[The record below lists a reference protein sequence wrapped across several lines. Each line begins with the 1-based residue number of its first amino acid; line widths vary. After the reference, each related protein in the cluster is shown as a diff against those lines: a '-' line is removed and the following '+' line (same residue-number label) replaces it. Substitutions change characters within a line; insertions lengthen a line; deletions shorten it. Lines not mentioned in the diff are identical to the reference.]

1 MARYDPYYPD
11 YQKMYPGIEKRPDV
25 LAALRKGDRKRK
37 NMEVNLK
44 AERFIQ
50 NQRTQT
56 AVFVPSQEDSYERLK
71 EDEHHQ
77 FMCPSPSP
85 EEMLLRKIEYGRLY
99 QAIATLTKDERRL
112 IILRYWKGLTQA
124 QVAEKFHI
132 SQQSVS
138 YRESRILQKLKKMMK
153 N

>member
-11 YQKMYPGIEKRPDV
+11 YLKMYPGIEKRPDV

-37 NMEVNLK
+37 YMEVNLK

-56 AVFVPSQEDSYERLK
+56 AVFVPSREDSYERLE
-71 EDEHHQ
+71 EDENHQ
-77 FMCPSPSP
+77 FVCPSPSP
-85 EEMLLRKIEYGRLY
+85 EEMLFQKIEYGRLY